1 MQATRILASCILSL
15 IFLQACTPKISHKE
29 PEIRFDPQLLS
40 QAESLRAKG
49 DHAAAAA
56 LLDQAA
62 RSAPSPQRQELQWQ
76 AVEAWIAAGRFPEA
90 KAGLARIESTPET
103 VDTDERRRLLAAAI
117 ALGEHHLDEAL
128 GLLAVPPPP
137 TTAPALRRRY
147 HELRAEIWRGYD
159 RWVDSAEEFIR
170 IDPLLTSESERLSNQ
185 LNILQDLSHVSPD
198 ILEILQPG
206 APPLLRG
213 WLELARL
220 LRDPDLMPNEA
231 ASLVAAWREQFP
243 QHPALPEIE
252 IAYLARLPERAF
264 HPRQIAVLLPANPRL
279 LGATE
284 AIREGLLAAYFEQPA
299 NKRPRLRFYD
309 TQESAAVR
317 GLYEQ
322 ALTEGADVVFGPL
335 EKDEV
340 ETLAKSGGLKISVL
354 ALNQLPAGTSAPRNF
369 YQFALT
375 PEDEARQVAQ
385 QARSQGY
392 QRALIFY
399 PAGEWGER
407 LAGSFRETWEKEG
420 GLIPAQ
426 QSYDPQAKDVSRF
439 LRALLKVPERT
450 PPAAANQATPLRAEP
465 QIRQDADCL
474 FLAARSGKA
483 RVIRPLLQALHAD
496 SLPLFTTSHAYDLEQ
511 SPDANRDLNG
521 LQFTEIPW
529 LFGEDAQVRPS
540 LKQVKSALPGFSPAY
555 TRLYAM
561 GLDSYQLWPQL
572 PRLQRQPQ
580 ESHQGAGGELKL
592 DPDTNQIRRHLSWAQ
607 IIDGL
612 AYKDGRLVQLS
623 LVPRHEPPPT
633 PTSPAA
639 PPSGTPSP
647 GPEAPSPNP

>member
-1 MQATRILASCILSL
+1 MQATRILASLILSL
-15 IFLQACTPKISHKE
+15 LVLQACSPKISKE

-40 QAESLRAKG
+40 QAESLRASG
-49 DHAAAAA
+49 DQAAAAA
-56 LLDQAA
+56 LLEQAA
-62 RSAPSPQRQELQWQ
+62 RAAPAPQRQELQWQ

-90 KAGLARIESTPET
+90 RAGLARIASTPE
-103 VDTDERRRLLAAAI
+103 VGEADERRRLLAATI

-128 GLLAVPPPP
+128 GLLAVPPSP

-147 HELRAEIWRGYD
+147 HELRAEIWRGHE
-159 RWVDSAEEFIR
+159 RWVDSAEECIR
-170 IDPLLTSESERLSNQ
+170 IDPLLTSEPERLSNQ
-185 LNILQDLSHVSPD
+185 LSILQDLSHVSPD

-206 APPLLRG
+206 TPPLLRG

-231 ASLVAAWREQFP
+231 ASLVAVWREQFP

-284 AIREGLLAAYFEQPA
+284 AIRDGLLAAYFEQPA
-299 NKRPRLRFYD
+299 NKRPRLRFHD
-309 TQESAAVR
+309 TQEPAAVR
-317 GLYEQ
+317 GIYEQ

-340 ETLAKSGGLKISVL
+340 EMLARSGGLKIPVL
-354 ALNQLPAGTSAPRNF
+354 AFNQLPAGASAPRNF

-375 PEDEARQVAQ
+375 PEDEAIQVAQ
-385 QARSQGY
+385 QARNQGY

-399 PAGEWGER
+399 PSGEWGER
-407 LAGSFRETWEKEG
+407 LAGRFRETWEIQG
-420 GLIPAQ
+420 GLVPAQ
-426 QSYDPQAKDVSRF
+426 QSYDPQAKDVSRS
-439 LRALLKVPERT
+439 LRALLKLPEKA
-450 PPAAANQATPLRAEP
+450 PPSAANQAAPLADEP

-474 FLAARSGKA
+474 FLVARSGKA
-483 RVIRPLLQALHAD
+483 RVIRPLLQALHGD
-496 SLPLFTTSHAYDLEQ
+496 GLPLFTTSHAYDLEQ
-511 SPDANRDLNG
+511 SPEANRDLNG

-529 LFGEDAQVRPS
+529 LFGEDTQVRPS

-561 GLDSYQLWPQL
+561 GLDGYQLWAQI

-580 ESHQGAGGELKL
+580 ESHQGAGGELRL
-592 DPDTNQIRRHLSWAQ
+592 DPDTNQIRRRLSWAQ
-607 IIDGL
+607 ISGGL
-612 AYKDGRLVQLS
+612 AYKEGRLEQIS
-623 LVPRHEPPPT
+623 LVPRHE
-633 PTSPAA
+633 A
-639 PPSGTPSP
+639 PPSPIPPTVPPSGSP
-647 GPEAPSPNP
+647 APVPETPSPNP